1 MHVKVRLGGIVD
13 TSTVDWYGK
22 VSMVVFFAGCNF
34 RCPFCQNASL
44 IPMGSGKAVSLEYV
58 LDRVRTN
65 RFLLDAVCV
74 TGGEPTLQAEG
85 LMELCRLVK
94 SEGLLTSLDT
104 NGSRP
109 EVVEALVSE
118 GLLDRVALDI
128 KGPLNPDVYGRVIGL
143 PGRAGS
149 VLEKVLK
156 TVEALRGTDIV
167 VELRT
172 TVVPGMLDWVEA
184 VREIAK
190 FVSRYGFAYSL
201 QQFSPMGDLLDPSL
215 KSVKPPSREEL
226 RELARVALEEGVSE
240 VYVKT
245 REYGLERVV

>member
-1 MHVKVRLGGIVD
+1 MKVRLGGIVD

-22 VSMVVFFAGCNF
+22 VSTVVFFAGCNF

-44 IPMGSGKAVSLEYV
+44 ISMGSGKAVSLEYV

-109 EVVEALVSE
+109 EVVEALISE
-118 GLLDRVALDI
+118 GLLDL
-128 KGPLNPDVYGRVIGL
+128 
-143 PGRAGS
+143 
-149 VLEKVLK
+149 
-156 TVEALRGTDIV
+156 
-167 VELRT
+167 
-172 TVVPGMLDWVEA
+172 
-184 VREIAK
+184 
-190 FVSRYGFAYSL
+190 SL
-201 QQFSPMGDLLDPSL
+201 IHI
-215 KSVKPPSREEL
+215 
-226 RELARVALEEGVSE
+226 
-240 VYVKT
+240 
-245 REYGLERVV
+245 

>member
-1 MHVKVRLGGIVD
+1 MKVRLGGIVD

-22 VSMVVFFAGCNF
+22 VSTVVFFAGCNF

-44 IPMGSGKAVSLEYV
+44 IPMKSGKEVELEYV
-58 LDRVRTN
+58 LDRIRVN
-65 RFLLDAVCV
+65 KFLLDAVCM
-74 TGGEPTLQAEG
+74 TGGEPTLQPEG

-94 SEGLLTSLDT
+94 AEGLLTSLDT

-109 EVVEALVSE
+109 EVVESLVSE

-128 KGPLNPDVYGRVIGL
+128 KAPLNPDVYGRVVGL
-143 PGRAGS
+143 PGRAGG

-156 TVEALRGTDIV
+156 TVEALKGADIV

-172 TVVPGMLDWVEA
+172 TVVPGMLDWAEA
-184 VREIAK
+184 VREIARL
-190 FVSRYGFAYSL
+190 VSKLECAYSL

-226 RELARVALEEGVSE
+226 KALARIAVEEGVGE